1 MARAPREPRIAAHLG
16 RPETPAEEAARK
28 AENSKNYRQ
37 SQSFRNL
44 IIALVASLAIV
55 AVVYFIVPRG
65 EVAERPAARRRRH
78 RAPGRRPVRAHRD
91 RARRRP
97 KTRSQDLGPGRPGQP
112 LGLVG
117 ELQRHSRSAAR
128 AFVQASSR
136 RSTPMRCGRLRCC
149 AAPRPR
155 APRRSTASSG
165 PSSTIRD
172 PDSHRQRLL
181 RARHPGGI
189 RLRARLRQ
197 RRTRRRRTSLA
208 SSVADDVEQLKK
220 ESA

>member
-65 EVAERPAARRRRH
+65 EIADAPQPDIAATASEVAEQFDRTVIVPT
-78 RAPGRRPVRAHRD
+78 APDDWGKNIAQVNPGSPSVWSVNYNDIPEAKRGFIKFEQAFDADEVWA
-91 RARRRP
+91 
-97 KTRSQDLGPGRPGQP
+97 SQVLRGTSPSGTTTID
-112 LGLVG
+112 GL
-117 ELQRHSRSAAR
+117 EWTE
-128 AFVQASSR
+128 FE
-136 RSTPMRCGRLRCC
+136 
-149 AAPRPR
+149 
-155 APRRSTASSG
+155 
-165 PSSTIRD
+165 IRD
-172 PDSHRQRLL
+172 PESTGNVSYAL
-181 RARHPGGI
+181 GI
-189 RLRARLRQ
+189 QAGSDYVLVYGSAEPDVAAVI
-197 RRTRRRRTSLA
+197 A